1 MKIVF
6 ITNFFNHHQKFLA
19 NALDELTRHNFHF
32 VETERISEERL
43 VMGWG
48 GDEVP
53 EYVVKSYTDENAYKR
68 CLELINSADV
78 VIRGN
83 APYEMIKERL
93 CNKKLTFC
101 YSERL
106 YKKGFEIYKWP
117 VRLIRH
123 FMSFGRFKNLHILCA
138 SAFTSADYAKTGTFI
153 NKAYKWGYFT
163 QVKEYENIEKIIES
177 KKKNS
182 VLWVARLIELKHPE
196 AALYVAKRL
205 RADGYDFNLD
215 IIGNG
220 VMYEDLQKQIETE
233 ELGDRVCLLGSMK
246 PEQVREYMEQS
257 EIFLFTSDKNE
268 GWGAVVNESMN
279 SGCAVVASHAIGSVP
294 FLIKDGENG
303 LIYKDGNLD
312 DLYNKVKYLL
322 DNQDKR
328 IKISKNAYRTMTDE
342 WNGNNAAR
350 KFIKLCEK
358 LLNGEKTIDLYPD
371 GVCSKAGLL
380 KDNWKK

>member
-19 NALDELTRHNFHF
+19 NAFDELTQHNYYF
-32 VETERISEERL
+32 VETQKISQERL
-43 VMGWG
+43 QMGWG
-48 GDEVP
+48 TEEVP
-53 EYVVKSYTDENAYKR
+53 EYVIKSYTDETSYKK
-68 CLELINSADV
+68 CIDIINDADV
-78 VIRGN
+78 AILGS

-93 CNKKLTFC
+93 ENKKLTFC
-101 YSERL
+101 YSERI
-106 YKKGFEIYKWP
+106 YKKGFEFHKWP
-117 VRLIRH
+117 VRILRH

-163 QVKEYENIEKIIES
+163 QVKEYENIDEIITS
-177 KKKNS
+177 KNKNS

-196 AALYVAKRL
+196 AAVYVAKRL
-205 RADGYDFNLD
+205 KEDGYDFTIDIVGDGVLKEKIQNQIKENNLD
-215 IIGNG
+215 ENVFIRGF
-220 VMYEDLQKQIETE
+220 MSPE
-233 ELGDRVCLLGSMK
+233 E
-246 PEQVREYMEQS
+246 VRTYMEQS

-294 FLIKDGENG
+294 FLVKDGENG
-303 LIYKDGNLD
+303 LIYKDGD
-312 DLYNKVKYLL
+312 FEDLYKKVKYLI
-322 DNQDKR
+322 DNKNER
-328 IKISKNAYRTMTDE
+328 IEISKKAYSTMTDE

-358 LLNGEKTIDLYPD
+358 LLNGEKAIELYPD
-371 GVCSKAGLL
+371 GVCSKAKIL
-380 KDNWKK
+380 KDGWFK

>member
-1 MKIVF
+1 MKVVF
-6 ITNFFNHHQKFLA
+6 ITNFYNHHQKYLA
-19 NALDELTRHNFHF
+19 AALDELTNHNYYF
-32 VETERISEERL
+32 VETGKISGRRL
-43 VMGWG
+43 QMGWG
-48 GDEVP
+48 MEDVP
-53 EYVVKSYTDENAYKR
+53 GYVIKSYTDEASYKK
-68 CLELINSADV
+68 CLEIINNADV
-78 VIRGN
+78 VILGS

-93 CNKKLTFC
+93 KNKKLTFC
-101 YSERL
+101 YSERI

-163 QVKEYENIEKIIES
+163 QVKEYENIDEIINS

-182 VLWVARLIELKHPE
+182 ILWVARLIELKHPE
-196 AALYVAKRL
+196 AAVYVAKRL
-205 RADGYDFNLD
+205 LEEGYDFSLD
-215 IIGNG
+215 IVGNG
-220 VMYEDLQKQIETE
+220 PMYDSIQKDIKDNNLEN
-233 ELGDRVCLLGSMK
+233 LVNVRGFMK
-246 PEQVREYMEQS
+246 PEEVREYMEQS

-358 LLNGEKTIDLYPD
+358 LLKGEKAIELYPD
-371 GVCSKAGLL
+371 GVCSKAKIL
-380 KDNWKK
+380 KDGWLK